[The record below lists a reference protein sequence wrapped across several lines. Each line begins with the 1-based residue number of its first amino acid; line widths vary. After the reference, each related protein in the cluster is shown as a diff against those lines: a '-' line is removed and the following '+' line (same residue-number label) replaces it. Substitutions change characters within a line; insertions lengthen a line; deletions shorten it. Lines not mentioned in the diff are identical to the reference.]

1 MGDFCFISMEKQ
13 NIYSKIEEIVEQNG
27 FLLIDVI
34 HRGDAH
40 LKIIEVYFDGERGI
54 NTDDCMKVS
63 RIIEEMIDTEKLIVG
78 KYRLDV
84 SSPGVDRPLKYLAQY
99 SKHINRSFEVEFL
112 SEGLPKNYK
121 AKLIRV
127 NGEELFFMIKDS
139 EIKINFNEITKAKVL
154 ISF

>member
-1 MGDFCFISMEKQ
+1 MEKQ
-13 NIYSKIEEIVEQNG
+13 IIHAKIEEIVEQNG

-40 LKIIEVYFDGERGI
+40 LKIIEVYIDGARGI

-78 KYRLDV
+78 NYRLDV

-99 SKHINRSFEVEFL
+99 SKHINRSFELELL
-112 SEGLPKNYK
+112 SEGLPKYSK
-121 AKLIRV
+121 AKLLRV
-127 NGEELFFMIKDS
+127 DGEDLFFIVKDS
-139 EIKINFNEITKAKVL
+139 EIKINFNEIKKAKVI